1 MVTSAGIRWVLVTKL
16 PRFARLFVDKISN
29 FLSRHRFGT
38 NWITRRLMH
47 SQENALL
54 RFAGH
59 VLESRRLGGQSPS
72 SELLQVL
79 TSWHAGTI
87 PHESAVEAGVG
98 IADRIDVSR
107 TSRTQL
113 EVWERLCQNFGL
125 HQVSGAFAQKSRE
138 RISLEAHYLRTP
150 SAFEREFVASLHW
163 SDMASARRS
172 LMELQG
178 ALLNTSQA
186 TRVRRYETYFQMWQ
200 SLSPDPANSDIISPF
215 SEAVRSSKIL
225 IYGPGETSAE
235 SLGTRDFDLVVRTC
249 GLGKYVFDSP
259 DDLVG
264 NKTDIAYVNPE
275 VFDIGSPAAQA
286 EAVRALSHYTFA
298 VTKRTAVAMLPNNR
312 VATNLGPLFL
322 RGHPHKGAQIILDL
336 LFHQPRELYVI
347 GMNFFLAKNAYRQDS
362 LGVNALTVG
371 SDSQSRSH
379 DPSGSEGGPFDLN
392 WQYAS
397 HNLRENFGLVRN
409 LYGAGLVTG
418 DTAFSRVME
427 LTVDEYL
434 AELDSI
440 AGRSR
445 M

>member
-1 MVTSAGIRWVLVTKL
+1 MVTSAEIRWVLVKKL

-29 FLSRHRFGT
+29 FVTRQWFGT
-38 NWITRRLMH
+38 SWITRRLMH
-47 SQENALL
+47 SHEDALL

-59 VLESRRLGGQSPS
+59 VLESRRPGGQTPS

-98 IADRIDVSR
+98 IANRIDVSR
-107 TSRTQL
+107 ISRTQL
-113 EVWERLCQNFGL
+113 GVWERLCQNFGL
-125 HQVSGAFAQKSRE
+125 HQVSGAFARKSRE
-138 RISLEAHYLRTP
+138 RISLEARSLRTP

-163 SDMASARRS
+163 GDMVSAQRS
-172 LMELQG
+172 LTELKG
-178 ALLNTSQA
+178 TRLNASQV
-186 TRVRRYETYFQMWQ
+186 TRVRTYATYFEMWQ
-200 SLSPDPANSDIISPF
+200 SSSPHPAKSDVISPF

-225 IYGPGETSAE
+225 IYGPGETSPE
-235 SLGTRDFDLVVRTC
+235 SLRTRDFDLIVRTC

-275 VFDIGSPAAQA
+275 VFDIGSPALQA
-286 EAVRALSHYTFA
+286 EAVRALSRYRFA

-322 RGHPHKGAQIILDL
+322 RGHPHKGTQIILDL
-336 LFHQPRELYVI
+336 LFHRPRELYVI

-362 LGVNALTVG
+362 LGVNALTVEN
-371 SDSQSRSH
+371 DSQRRTH

-427 LTVDEYL
+427 LTVEEYL
-434 AELDSI
+434 AELDSV
-440 AGRSR
+440 AGRPR
-445 M
+445 I